1 MPNYVANRVVLVGSD
16 ENIKKVVE
24 FVKSDYGVFDFN
36 KIVPMP
42 ETFRKYDTT
51 NYPNGKQLK
60 VGQRVSWKEDSP
72 IVTEELIEEYKQATR
87 EQAEKYGVVGWYD
100 WSVKYWGTKWNACDA
115 LVTEGGVFFFDTAW
129 SAPIPVLTALSKLF
143 PEVEIQFAFAD
154 EDCSFNTGEGT
165 ILNGDVEAYYP
176 EGNSDDGWRLYFEL
190 HPGSENDFHKD
201 ENGQWVYNED

>member
-16 ENIKKVVE
+16 ETIKKVIA
-24 FVKSDYGVFDFN
+24 FVKSDESVFDFN

-42 ETFRKYDTT
+42 ETFLKYDTT
-51 NYPNGKQLK
+51 NYPNGKQLQ
-60 VGQRVSWKEDSP
+60 VGQRVSWEKDSP

-87 EQAEKYGVVGWYD
+87 EQEEKYGVVGWYD
-100 WSVKYWGTKWNACDA
+100 WSINYWGTKWNACDA
-115 LVTEGGVFFFDTAW
+115 LMTEGGVFLFDTAW

-143 PEVEIQFAFAD
+143 PDVEIQFTFAD

-165 ILNGDVEAYYP
+165 IQNGDVEAYYP
-176 EGNSDDGWRLYFEL
+176 EGNSEEGWQLYFEL
-190 HPGSENDFHKD
+190 HPGAEDDFHKD